1 MGAPSRWIVAPCPG
15 ELGGINVCKE
25 REKHPKR
32 MKDGG
37 AIGVRYVEGGGGIT
51 QLKQGGR
58 GEAVIKLYKSNR
70 L

>member
-37 AIGVRYVEGGGGIT
+37 AIGVRYVEGGGVLGI
-51 QLKQGGR
+51 LNGDGMA
-58 GEAVIKLYKSNR
+58 E
-70 L
+70 